1 MLRRIYLD
9 HSATTPVRPEVV
21 QAISEYMLEK
31 YGNASSV
38 HSFGREAREGTDE
51 GRERLARL
59 IGASPSDIIFTSGG
73 TESDNLAVKGL
84 AEAYASKGKHI
95 ITSQIEHH
103 ALLHTCEYLEK
114 HGARVTYLPVD
125 QYGSVDPEDVRKAIA
140 PDTILVSIMMAN
152 NEIGTIQ
159 DVAEIGRICQK
170 SGVLFHSDAVQALGQ
185 LPIDVRKLGI
195 DLMSVSSHKIY
206 GPKGIGA
213 LYIRKGIRIASQ
225 AHGGHHE
232 RGKRAGTENVPGI
245 VGFGLAAELAR
256 VEFDERVKHYSLVR
270 DRLMDG
276 IMARI
281 PEVRLNGHRTKRLP
295 NNCNISVLYVEGES
309 MLLNLDMKGIAAS
322 SGSACTSG
330 SLDPSHVL
338 MACGLKHE
346 EAHGS
351 LRMTVGTQTTT
362 EDIDY
367 VVAELPPIVERL
379 RAMSPLYSEREKETG
394 KACTQTR

>member
-1 MLRRIYLD
+1 MLKRIYLD
-9 HSATTPVRPEVV
+9 HAATTPVRQEVV
-21 QAISEYMLEK
+21 TAMTEYMLER

-38 HSFGREAREGTDE
+38 HSFGREARRGVDE
-51 GRERLARL
+51 GRESLARL
-59 IGASPSDIIFTSGG
+59 IGASPAEIIFTSGG
-73 TESDNLAVKGL
+73 TEADNLAVKGV
-84 AEAYASKGKHI
+84 AEAYAKKGNHI

-125 QYGSVDPEDVRKAIA
+125 GHGFVDPDDMRRAIA
-140 PDTILVSIMMAN
+140 PDTILVSIMTAN

-159 DVAEIGRICQK
+159 DVAEIGRICRE
-170 SGVLFHSDAVQALGQ
+170 SGVLFHSDAVQALDQ
-185 LPIDVRKLGI
+185 IPIDVRKLGI

-206 GPKGIGA
+206 GPKGVGA
-213 LYIRKGIRIASQ
+213 LYARKGVRLASQ
-225 AHGGHHE
+225 AHGGVHE

-245 VGFGLAAELAR
+245 VGFGKAAELAR
-256 VEFDERVKHYSLVR
+256 LEFDNRTRHYTLLR
-270 DRLMDG
+270 DRLIDG
-276 IMARI
+276 LLAGI
-281 PEVRLNGHRTKRLP
+281 PETRLNGHRTKRLP
-295 NNCNISVLYVEGES
+295 NNCNVSALYVEGES

-351 LRMTVGTQTTT
+351 LRMTVGTQTTA

-367 VVAELPPIVERL
+367 VISELTPIVDRL
-379 RAMSPLYSEREKETG
+379 RAMSPLYASSKEKE
-394 KACTQTR
+394 K